1 MQSSVELYFQKVVAR
16 LLFLI
21 NHPLYQFFFFKVVT
35 VVRVKVSHNT
45 AAGNVWIA
53 TKKTLPSPK
62 DIKTSTKCIRRIY
75 HSEVLHLV
83 M

>member
-53 TKKTLPSPK
+53 TKKPYLLRKTLK
-62 DIKTSTKCIRRIY
+62 
-75 HSEVLHLV
+75 LQQNA
-83 M
+83 

>member
-21 NHPLYQFFFFKVVT
+21 NHPLYQFFFKVVT

-53 TKKTLPSPK
+53 TKKPLPSPK
-62 DIKTSTKCIRRIY
+62 DIKTSTKRIRRIY
-75 HSEVLHLV
+75 HNEVLHLV